1 MKFKIV
7 SPLLCAAFMI
17 CSSSAY
23 ATPPQSPKNIVI
35 AMFDAFNRH
44 DVDALVSLYAET
56 AVLVS
61 PDYCQPKHG
70 KAAVREIYS
79 GLFAAI
85 PDVHDNLQT
94 LIVSGDTVAVEF
106 IATGQMG
113 DFAIHQ
119 PIAAFIQVQ
128 NGLIIRD
135 TGYFDTGTE
144 NQCSSESEK

>member
-1 MKFKIV
+1 MRFKIV
-7 SPLLCAAFMI
+7 SPLLFAALLFWP
-17 CSSSAY
+17 SSGY
-23 ATPPQSPKNIVI
+23 AAPPQSPEKTVI

-79 GLFAAI
+79 GLFNAI
-85 PDVHDNLQT
+85 PDVYDDLKT

-113 DFAIHQ
+113 DFSIHQ

-144 NQCSSESEK
+144 NQC